1 MESKDL
7 TTVQAKVLG
16 DRIRPMLAFIGALR
30 DRMTRR
36 GFELDD
42 LLYQETCEAFD
53 VLHRINVR
61 VHYLSCKSGVG
72 LGDRQ

>member
-7 TTVQAKVLG
+7 TTTQAKTVG
-16 DRIRPMLAFIGALR
+16 DRIRPMLRYIGALR

-61 VHYLSCKSGVG
+61 LHYLSCKSGVCMG
-72 LGDRQ
+72 ERE